1 MRLRTRNYKKCVN
14 PRTSTRSR
22 EVYAAFALYLVGRV
36 ETINELRKTW
46 DAQWAERHRPVEQP
60 KSHRGIRVTRVY
72 HYDRSAYH
80 NTNAPTGTGLVGLVT
95 GIMGVTALAT
105 RFRNAFRTE
114 EKTA

>member
-14 PRTSTRSR
+14 PRRTTRVR
-22 EVYAAFALYLVGRV
+22 EIYAAFALYLVGRV
-36 ETINELRKTW
+36 ETINELRKAH
-46 DAQWAERHRPVEQP
+46 DEQWAERHRPVEQP
-60 KSHRGIRVTRVY
+60 KLHRGIRVTRIR
-72 HYDRSAYH
+72 HFDRSAYQ
-80 NTNAPTGTGLVGLVT
+80 NSNAPTGTGLVGLVT